1 MYFKKMCEPC
11 EMAGISF
18 PFLFLKIKSA
28 FYLRTLC
35 YLPIREIKYVP
46 ALLFILSFFLSFLTV
61 LDYFFG
67 VAFVRVRLGGL
78 CGCIE

>member
-28 FYLRTLC
+28 FYFRTLC
-35 YLPIREIKYVP
+35 YLLVKYVP
-46 ALLFILSFFLSFLTV
+46 ALAFYSFFLSFLTV